1 MSLVVPRPDVEKT
14 CFHFLFASHED
25 IVPLGKLRVTHLL
38 VNVTLGA
45 IQLDFVAQL
54 VQVEVNSF
62 TVVHSLLRNGA
73 NDGLPGRKP
82 ERPLSSQ
89 VLAEDGEETLNG
101 AQNCS
106 VDDNRATEARLERH
120 LVPREGTSIVLIGGE
135 FLRGHLLLGLG
146 DVLEGSLLF
155 CSVFML
161 ILEVKAEG
169 LLEVDLNGTALVLS
183 AQRIVD
189 LDIDLGTIEG
199 SITVVESPGLTELDE
214 SFLEGSLSLIPLLLR
229 AESVVRPRR
238 QLELVGKAE
247 DAINV
252 FEEVQ
257 TGKDLLTDLF
267 CRAEDV
273 SIILLEATNTNETTE
288 GARDL
293 VTVKNAEISVA
304 ERKVTVAVD
313 AMFEHNAMSRAVH
326 GLETR
331 AVAVLALEEEHVVLV
346 VLIMTT

>member
-1 MSLVVPRPDVEKT
+1 MLSRSSLNRLCVSGTGIKTEGLDWVKRLGVEVVAGFGRRWALRCHHACDLVDSELTMSLVVPRPDVEKT

-62 TVVHSLLRNGA
+62 TVVHSLLGDGA

-120 LVPREGTSIVLIGGE
+120 LVPREGTSIVLIGRE
-135 FLRGHLLLGLG
+135 FLRGHLLLGLC

-199 SITVVESPGLTELDE
+199 AITVVESPGLTELDE

-229 AESVVRPRR
+229 AESVFRPRR
-238 QLELVGKAE
+238 
-247 DAINV
+247 
-252 FEEVQ
+252 
-257 TGKDLLTDLF
+257 
-267 CRAEDV
+267 
-273 SIILLEATNTNETTE
+273 
-288 GARDL
+288 
-293 VTVKNAEISVA
+293 
-304 ERKVTVAVD
+304 
-313 AMFEHNAMSRAVH
+313 
-326 GLETR
+326 
-331 AVAVLALEEEHVVLV
+331 
-346 VLIMTT
+346 